1 MGVFARIM
9 MGWQSKAQIIRPS
22 QSTPHTSRHILRRL
36 GCGLKRGG
44 CARLIG
50 QTRGGMNTKRHAVT
64 EGNGRPVRFFITA
77 GQVSDYTGAAAVT
90 NGLSEAD
97 WLLTDRGYDADWFR
111 EGLIEKG
118 TRPCIAGRKSRKVT
132 IKYDKRRYKR
142 PNCIERMFGKI

>member
-22 QSTPHTSRHILRRL
+22 QSTPPTARHILRRL
-36 GCGLKRGG
+36 GCGKKGG
-44 CARLIG
+44 CGRLIG
-50 QTRGGMNTKRHAVT
+50 QTRGEMTTKPHAVT

-90 NGLSEAD
+90 NGRPEAN
-97 WLLTDRGYDADWFR
+97 WLLADRGYDADWFR

-132 IKYDKRRYKR
+132 IKDDKRRYKR
-142 PNCIERMFGKI
+142 RNRIERMFGKI

>member
-1 MGVFARIM
+1 
-9 MGWQSKAQIIRPS
+9 
-22 QSTPHTSRHILRRL
+22 
-36 GCGLKRGG
+36 
-44 CARLIG
+44 
-50 QTRGGMNTKRHAVT
+50 MNTKPHAVT
-64 EGNGRPVRFFITA
+64 EGNGRPARFFITA

-132 IKYDKRRYKR
+132 VKDDKRRYKR
-142 PNCIERMFGKI
+142 RNRIERMFGKI